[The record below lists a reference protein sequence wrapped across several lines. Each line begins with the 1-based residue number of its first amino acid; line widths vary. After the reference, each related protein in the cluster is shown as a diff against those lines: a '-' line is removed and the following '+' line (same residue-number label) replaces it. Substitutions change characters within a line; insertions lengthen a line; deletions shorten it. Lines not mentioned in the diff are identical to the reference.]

1 MRFQA
6 GQVHLI
12 RLFAAM
18 VGLALLVGRQMP
30 AWSVDACPGEREV
43 TMIVVELLQSGFAGQ
58 SGERTSIGEDGCFTV
73 DRVLND
79 KVSRLRSGRLAL
91 DQILSVRAAIDIANI
106 ASLPNRAGE
115 SPVVNPTIVLV
126 TYRGATKSLVM
137 ASGANL
143 DDIAALGRGSREDPS
158 ARLARL
164 AARLL
169 QLTSS

>member
-1 MRFQA
+1 MPRLRLTWATPMRFQA

-106 ASLPNRAGE
+106 ASLPIALASHQWSIRQSCQ
-115 SPVVNPTIVLV
+115 SPTE
-126 TYRGATKSLVM
+126 A
-137 ASGANL
+137 
-143 DDIAALGRGSREDPS
+143 RE
-158 ARLARL
+158 L
-164 AARLL
+164 AARPKRRFWRADVSRS
-169 QLTSS
+169 TCHKS